1 MILVY
6 LETLVMATQCNFN
19 FFLYNLCTLKTYHYI
34 MYSDHDPFISPT
46 VGANTGE
53 DMLPM
58 PSQQVVQ
65 GMQKQPLN
73 NGK

>member
-1 MILVY
+1 M
-6 LETLVMATQCNFN
+6 
-19 FFLYNLCTLKTYHYI
+19 
-34 MYSDHDPFISPT
+34 MYSDHDPFRPPT

>member
-1 MILVY
+1 M
-6 LETLVMATQCNFN
+6 
-19 FFLYNLCTLKTYHYI
+19 
-34 MYSDHDPFISPT
+34 MYTGREPFRVPT
-46 VGANTGE
+46 VGANPGE